1 MELYKGDIR
10 KFLNK
15 HRDIISE
22 SYSTPPSWLKPN
34 DVKIV
39 LSGNRLNKYRFKL
52 FPEMVPAKFIYT
64 YNLFLGNI
72 PFPAEWQ
79 ARTDWNRLELFEH
92 RRTVKE
98 RYGSNT
104 LEFTPTRH
112 NVKVILNEFKNI
124 SLTSEAY
131 SILQEEVRDYQAFDN
146 HYERLLKLRRD
157 TDNIPDDINGD
168 FSSWHKDFKP
178 FNHQKVQLEFM
189 RLLPKTLILSE
200 QGTCKTYPCIALG
213 QELIK
218 TNKISKILVMCPKNI
233 TKSVWLEQTLK
244 FSDLKPV
251 IIEGL
256 PRQRNAI
263 LHDNAEIFIIG
274 FDLAA
279 RMQDRLEKD
288 FLTEDTFIIADEVTK
303 IKNPNTNRSKVLH
316 RLARLCTRR
325 VALTGTPVT
334 QSPADLFSI
343 LLFVDGGET
352 FGVSYLEFAHEYFK
366 SARWSAVSEPRAG
379 SIERISN
386 LMYRKAIRYE
396 KDEVQKY
403 LPPKLYERR
412 DVIMTSQQEDLY
424 EQMRENFVCLLDE
437 GGKVDAPVVVTQLM
451 RLSQITGGFL
461 KTTTGEQRMF
471 QNNPK
476 LSECKEMVQ
485 EFYESGSSTI
495 IWCRF
500 RPEIEMIKYE
510 LDRLKIPTGCY
521 YGAVKKVEKD
531 LNVEAFQAGR
541 LKVLIGQPASGGMG
555 LDLYKANR
563 AIFYSHIYSYADRAQ
578 AEDRCHREGSQQHS
592 SVMYFD
598 LCATYKDGRETIDH
612 KILQIL
618 MAKKEIAK
626 LITKDRRMEIRSLV

>member
-22 SYSTPPSWLKPN
+22 SYSTPPAWLKPN
-34 DVKIV
+34 DGKIV

-52 FPEMVPAKFIYT
+52 FPEMVPAKFAYT
-64 YNLFLGNI
+64 DNLFLGNG
-72 PFPAEWQ
+72 PFPTEWQ
-79 ARTDWNRLELFEH
+79 ARTDWNRLELFEY

-98 RYGSNT
+98 YHGANT
-104 LEFTPTRH
+104 LEFAPTRH
-112 NVKVILNEFKNI
+112 NIKVILNEFKDI
-124 SLTSEAY
+124 SITSEAY
-131 SILQEEVRDYQAFDN
+131 SILREEVDDYQAFDN
-146 HYERLLKLRRD
+146 HYDRLLKLRKD
-157 TDNIPDDINGD
+157 TDNIPDDINGN
-168 FSSWHKDFKP
+168 FSSWHKAFKP
-178 FNHQKVQLEFM
+178 FNHQQVQLEFM
-189 RLLPKTLILSE
+189 RHLPKTLILNE
-200 QGTCKTYPCIALG
+200 QGTGKTYPCIALG

-218 TNKISKILVMCPKNI
+218 TNKISKILVICPKNI

-256 PRQRNAI
+256 PKQRNAI
-263 LHDNAEIFIIG
+263 LHDNADIFIIG

-279 RMQDRLEKD
+279 RMQTRLEKD
-288 FLTEDTFIIADEVTK
+288 FLTEDTLIIADEVAK
-303 IKNPNTNRSKVLH
+303 IKNPNIARSKALH
-316 RLARLCTRR
+316 RLAHLCKRR
-325 VALTGTPVT
+325 IGLTGTPVT

-352 FGVSYLEFAHEYFK
+352 FGVSYTEFAYEYFK
-366 SARWSAVSEPRAG
+366 SSRWSAVSEPRTG
-379 SIERISN
+379 TIERISN
-386 LMYRKAIRYE
+386 LMYHRALRYE
-396 KDEVQKY
+396 KDKVQKY

-412 DVIMTSQQEDLY
+412 DVVMTAAQEELY
-424 EQMRENFVCLLDE
+424 EQMREFFVCLLEE
-437 GGKVDAPVVVTQLM
+437 GGKVDAPVIVTKLM

-471 QNNPK
+471 QKNPK
-476 LSECKEMVQ
+476 LAECKEMVQ

-495 IWCRF
+495 VWCRF

-510 LDRLKIPTGCY
+510 LDRLKIPTCCY
-521 YGAVKKVEKD
+521 YGAIKKAEKD
-531 LNVEAFQAGR
+531 FNVEAFQAGR
-541 LKVLIGQPASGGMG
+541 FKVFIGQPASGGMG

-563 AIFYSHIYSYADRAQ
+563 VIFYSHIYSYADRAQ

-598 LCATYKDGRETIDH
+598 LCATYRDGRETIDH
-612 KILQIL
+612 NILKIL

-626 LITKDRRMEIRSLV
+626 LITKDRRMEVRSWV